1 MLKEIKNI
9 DGRIYFKDY
18 LDNYIVVEQS
28 SIESVVIDKKGRLN
42 IFTIGGR
49 HFMLRRSDYTSHI
62 EVLNILFTNNEECY
76 ERENNFEGSFVE
88 GSFVYVIYNIK
99 SNIIQHVFTSETKCI
114 EVYEFIQNQR
124 FDKNLNWEAINLKY
138 ALEKE

>member
-9 DGRIYFKDY
+9 DGLIYFRDY
-18 LDNYIVVEQS
+18 LNNYIVVEQS

-76 ERENNFEGSFVE
+76 ERENNFEGSFV
-88 GSFVYVIYNIK
+88 YVIYNCK
-99 SNIIQHVFTSETKCI
+99 SNNIQHVFTSETKCI

-124 FDKNLNWEAINLKY
+124 FDKNLNWIAINLKKF
-138 ALEKE
+138 LEKE

>member
-1 MLKEIKNI
+1 MLKPIKNI
-9 DGRIYFKDY
+9 DGLIYFKDF

-49 HFMLRRSDYTSHI
+49 HFMLKRSDYTNHI
-62 EVLNILFTNNEECY
+62 DVLNILFTNNQECR
-76 ERENNFEGSFVE
+76 ERENCIDC
-88 GSFVYVIYNIK
+88 SFVYVIYDCK
-99 SNIIQHVFTSETKCI
+99 SNIIQHVYTSETKCI

-124 FDKNLNWEAINLKY
+124 FNKYLTWKAINLKY

>member
-1 MLKEIKNI
+1 MLKSIKNI
-9 DGRIYFKDY
+9 DGLIYFKDY

-49 HFMLRRSDYTSHI
+49 HFMLTRSDYTNHI
-62 EVLNILFTNNEECY
+62 DVLNILFTNNEECF
-76 ERENNFEGSFVE
+76 ERENNFEGSFV
-88 GSFVYVIYNIK
+88 YVIYNCK
-99 SNIIQHVFTSETKCI
+99 SNIIQYVFTSETKCI

-124 FDKNLNWEAINLKY
+124 FDKHLTWKAINLKY